1 MRWRHGP
8 TGVVAVMVSGCLVAG
23 VVMTGC
29 GGGSTSSS
37 STVTSRPRTSTTQTT
52 AESTTT
58 TTGPSA
64 ANDLAAY
71 FAAASAVDE
80 SLKAAAAAANGA
92 IGTEQITVSQATI
105 DAINAANPSA
115 AATKIPPGLPLDV
128 LQRVILV
135 QSDLYSRFYAF
146 RGFAMSVTQPG
157 QTEVVPVSDQRATYT
172 LECLKNGSG
181 PARSFATDLAA
192 ARAAAAQV
200 PPVPVTD
207 PSSRAAAD
215 LAVRLQYVEL
225 ANSGC
230 MNCGGARFT
239 TLKVTWHPI
248 NVGGEYGDG
257 DADTI
262 PFSAHYTP
270 GSGWT
275 VQIDAC

>member
-1 MRWRHGP
+1 MRWKHGS
-8 TGVVAVMVSGCLVAG
+8 TGLVAAMVTGCLMVG

-29 GGGSTSSS
+29 GGGSTSSPP
-37 STVTSRPRTSTTQTT
+37 TVAARPSTSTTQTT
-52 AESTTT
+52 ESTTT

-71 FAAASAVDE
+71 FAAASAVDAN
-80 SLKAAAAAANGA
+80 LKAAAAAANGA
-92 IGTEQITVSQATI
+92 IGTNQITVSPTTI
-105 DAINAANPSA
+105 DTINAANPSA

-146 RGFAMSVTQPG
+146 RGFVMAVAQPG
-157 QTEVVPVSDQRATYT
+157 QTEVVPVSDERATYT
-172 LECLKNGSG
+172 LDCLKNGST

-192 ARAAAAQV
+192 AQAAAQV
-200 PPVPVTD
+200 PPVPATD
-207 PSSRAAAD
+207 PSSRTAAD

-239 TLKVTWHPI
+239 TLKVTWYPV

-262 PFSAHYTP
+262 PFSAHYVP